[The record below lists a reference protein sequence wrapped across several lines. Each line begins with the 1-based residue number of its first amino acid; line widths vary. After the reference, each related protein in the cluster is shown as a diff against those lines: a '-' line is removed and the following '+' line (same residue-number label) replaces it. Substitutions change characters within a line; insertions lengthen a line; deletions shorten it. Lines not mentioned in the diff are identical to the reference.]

1 MTDLLQII
9 RQAIVEVIPETSF
22 NSAEPLS
29 PRKLYIP
36 PAHIKSLRLHHN
48 LIIGARGVGK
58 TTWTRALGD
67 EILRAIIG
75 GNIPEL
81 KNIKAQIGFS
91 ESSMDSQYPSLEIYT
106 DLLEKKFTAYEV
118 WQTVLARWL
127 CGETGDP
134 VPVNGWTDSVTWVRK
149 NPEPWTRLLQKA
161 NDLFKSKGINGL
173 IVFDALD
180 RSGNNWEQ
188 INEIVRDLLRLAVRL
203 KAYSNIHTKIFL
215 REDQLSRTV
224 TDFPDSSKLLAAKID
239 LDWYLYDLHGLLW
252 HLLCNAPGEG
262 GDVLRNLYRE
272 SLGRDPE
279 QIEDYWV
286 IANEAKWDEAT
297 QRRLFEKLAGSQ
309 MGRDKR
315 RGVPYI
321 WSVSHLAD
329 GKGRTSPRSFLAA
342 IRKAAEDSS
351 VRGGDYPLHYESIKR
366 GVQKAS
372 SIRIDEMA
380 EDYPWVRDICEP
392 LENLNVPVEFTT
404 IQDRWDRRY
413 PQGPNSITSKRLPPQ
428 HQDQG
433 WIGIQKELIRLGVF
447 TEMRD
452 GRINMP
458 DLYQVGFGLGRRGG
472 VTPINKPPR
481 SRTPGY

>member
-1 MTDLLQII
+1 MVDLFPAI
-9 RQAIVEVIPETSF
+9 RKAIVEVIPETSF

-29 PRKLYIP
+29 PRNLYIP
-36 PAHIKSLRLHHN
+36 PAHIKSLQLYHN

-67 EILRAIIG
+67 ETVRNIIG
-75 GNIPEL
+75 VNIPEL
-81 KNIKAQIGFS
+81 KNIKVHIGFAERS
-91 ESSMDSQYPSLEIYT
+91 INNQYPSPEIYT
-106 DLLEKKFTAYEV
+106 DLLQKNFTAYEV
-118 WQTVLARWL
+118 WQAVLARWL
-127 CGETGDP
+127 CGEAGDP
-134 VPVNGWTDSVTWVRK
+134 IPAKDWTDSVAWVRE

-161 NDLFKSKGINGL
+161 NDLFKSKDINGL

-180 RSGNNWEQ
+180 RSGNNWEK
-188 INEIVRDLLRLAVRL
+188 IDEIVRDLLRLAVRL
-203 KAYSNIHTKIFL
+203 KAYSNIHAKIFL

-224 TDFPDSSKLLAAKID
+224 TDFPDSSKLLSAKIE

-262 GDVLRNLYRE
+262 GEVLRNLYRE
-272 SLGRDPE
+272 SLGCDPVW
-279 QIEDYWV
+279 IDDYRV
-286 IANEAKWDEAT
+286 IADNVKRDEAT
-297 QRRLFEKLAGSQ
+297 QRSLFERLAGPW

-351 VRGGDYPLHYESIKR
+351 IRGGDYPLHYESIKR

-380 EDYPWVRDICEP
+380 EDYPWVRDLCEP
-392 LENLNVPVEFTT
+392 LEKLNVPEEFAV
-404 IQDRWDRRY
+404 IQERWDKRY
-413 PQGPNSITSKRLPPQ
+413 PRGPGSITSKRLPPQ

-458 DLYQVGFGLGRRGG
+458 DLYRVGFGLGRRGG
-472 VTPINKPPR
+472 VTPI
-481 SRTPGY
+481 SM